1 MSEGYRVQLDVFTGP
16 LDLLLYLIRR
26 DELDIQ
32 DIPIARLTEQYLAYV
47 HVLEQIDPNAAG
59 EFLVMASTLVELK
72 SRALLPTPP
81 LEPMDDD
88 LADPRTTLV
97 RQLLEYKRFK
107 DAAQELRRAGDER
120 AQRFPRSPADLPK
133 ELQGVELEEAQVWDL
148 LEAFGRVMTA
158 IGRGPSQH
166 EVQYDDTPIE
176 LYQAEIVAVL
186 AQETATFQALF
197 DGRTSRSEIIGRFL
211 AILELIRSGRVRAEQ
226 DRNFGTIY
234 LFLMEPPEP
243 EAELP
248 VPDETLGIQPALAD
262 QAAESP
268 TQRPQLVPTDT
279 PDVAERAEN
288 APGNEA
294 PPATAAPPLE
304 SASADDLPQSPALES
319 RETCSTEDQDEPGQ
333 STPEGT

>member
-81 LEPMDDD
+81 LEPMEDD

-107 DAAQELRRAGDER
+107 DAAEELKRAGDER
-120 AQRFPRSPADLPK
+120 AQRFPRQPADLPK

-158 IGRGPSQH
+158 IGRGPTQH
-166 EVQYDDTPIE
+166 QVQYDDTPIE
-176 LYQAEIVAVL
+176 LWQAEILTVL
-186 AQETATFQALF
+186 AQEAVTFQTLF
-197 DGRTSRSEIIGRFL
+197 DGQTNRSEIVGRFL

-234 LFLMEPPEP
+234 LFLAEPREAEP
-243 EAELP
+243 ENLHAQVATEPAPATEIAEASAPHSEPL
-248 VPDETLGIQPALAD
+248 T
-262 QAAESP
+262 
-268 TQRPQLVPTDT
+268 TDT
-279 PDVAERAEN
+279 PEIPEAIEN
-288 APGNEA
+288 APGGEYPPA
-294 PPATAAPPLE
+294 PPTPAPE
-304 SASADDLPQSPALES
+304 SAAADDAAQSPAAEP
-319 RETCSTEDQDEPGQ
+319 RETFATEDSDEPGQ